1 MMGKPLLD
9 ELKNQ
14 IFIDDAMLETLRSLA
29 AQLGI
34 NDTEL
39 ELATVVLTIEKALH
53 EKFDWELKAVA
64 AGYQSVDMA
73 LTALSEARAYSKVL
87 SEFTTAPSQWL
98 ISRSA
103 NKTDQSS
110 HEQISVTATQAQELL
125 NKLQPLIAEF
135 CDGATEAS
143 IQSLRE
149 GFFCLSYN
157 DFSTELLRIII
168 EDRSK
173 NNATKESDTI
183 AFCPPVGELI
193 LAYED
198 VCLPWLKSKYDFQM
212 LVKFAKYPIR
222 MDLVDQASEL
232 DALNNSQNAEI
243 ATLLIS
249 TSFYELASIGLEEV
263 TGYELNHSG
272 ELPTKGQQFL
282 ERLKQIGLQESIK
295 DYQQA
300 LID

>member
-1 MMGKPLLD
+1 MLD

-14 IFIDDAMLETLRSLA
+14 IFIADAELVTLRSLA
-29 AQLGI
+29 VQLGES
-34 NDTEL
+34 DMEL
-39 ELATVVLTIEKALH
+39 DLASVVLTIEKALH
-53 EKFDWELKAVA
+53 EKFDWELKAKA

-73 LTALSEARAYSKVL
+73 LTALSEVRAYSKVP

-98 ISRSA
+98 VSRSA
-103 NKTDQSS
+103 NKNDQSS
-110 HEQISVTATQAQELL
+110 HEPISVTATQAQELL
-125 NKLQPLIAEF
+125 HKLQPLIAEF

-168 EDRSK
+168 EDRGK
-173 NNATKESDTI
+173 NNAIKHLNTNV
-183 AFCPPVGELI
+183 FCPPVGELI

-198 VCLPWLKSKYDFQM
+198 VCRPWLQSNNDFQM

-232 DALNNSQNAEI
+232 DELNNSQNAEI

-263 TGYELNHSG
+263 TEYELNHPG
-272 ELPTKGQQFL
+272 ELPTKGQLFL
-282 ERLKQIGLQESIK
+282 ERLKHIGLQESIK
-295 DYQQA
+295 DYLQA

>member
-1 MMGKPLLD
+1 MLD

-14 IFIDDAMLETLRSLA
+14 IFIADAELVTLRSLA
-29 AQLGI
+29 VQLGES
-34 NDTEL
+34 DMEL
-39 ELATVVLTIEKALH
+39 DLASVVLTIEKALH
-53 EKFDWELKAVA
+53 EKFDWELKAKA

-73 LTALSEARAYSKVL
+73 LTALSEVRAYSKVP

-98 ISRSA
+98 VSRSA
-103 NKTDQSS
+103 NKNDQSS
-110 HEQISVTATQAQELL
+110 HEPISVTATQAQELL
-125 NKLQPLIAEF
+125 NKLHPLIAEF

-157 DFSTELLRIII
+157 DFSAELLRIII
-168 EDRSK
+168 EDRGK
-173 NNATKESDTI
+173 NNAIKQLDTN

-198 VCLPWLKSKYDFQM
+198 VCRPWLQSNNDFQM

-263 TGYELNHSG
+263 TGYELNHPG
-272 ELPTKGQQFL
+272 ELPTKGQLFL

>member
-1 MMGKPLLD
+1 MLD

-14 IFIDDAMLETLRSLA
+14 IFIADAELVTLRSLA
-29 AQLGI
+29 VQLGES
-34 NDTEL
+34 DMEL
-39 ELATVVLTIEKALH
+39 DLASVVLTIEKALH
-53 EKFDWELKAVA
+53 EKFDWELKAKA

-73 LTALSEARAYSKVL
+73 LTALSEVRAYSKVP

-98 ISRSA
+98 VSRSA
-103 NKTDQSS
+103 NKNDQSS
-110 HEQISVTATQAQELL
+110 HEPISVTATQAQELL
-125 NKLQPLIAEF
+125 NKLHPLIAEF

-168 EDRSK
+168 EDRGR
-173 NNATKESDTI
+173 NNASIQSETYL
-183 AFCPPVGELI
+183 FCPPVGELI

-198 VCLPWLKSKYDFQM
+198 VCRPWLKSKYDFQM
-212 LVKFAKYPIR
+212 LVNFAKYPIR

-232 DALNNSQNAEI
+232 DALNNAQNAEI

-249 TSFYELASIGLEEV
+249 TSFYELASIELEEV
-263 TGYELNHSG
+263 TGYELNHPG
-272 ELPTKGQQFL
+272 GLPTKGQLFL
-282 ERLKQIGLQESIK
+282 ERLQQIGLQESIK

>member
-1 MMGKPLLD
+1 MLD

-14 IFIDDAMLETLRSLA
+14 IFIADAELVTLRSLA
-29 AQLGI
+29 VQLGES
-34 NDTEL
+34 DMEL
-39 ELATVVLTIEKALH
+39 DLASVVLTIEKALH
-53 EKFDWELKAVA
+53 EKFDWELKAKA

-73 LTALSEARAYSKVL
+73 LTALSEVRAYSKVP

-98 ISRSA
+98 VSRSA
-103 NKTDQSS
+103 NKNDQSS
-110 HEQISVTATQAQELL
+110 HEPISVTATQAQELL
-125 NKLQPLIAEF
+125 NKLHPLIAEF

-168 EDRSK
+168 EDRGK
-173 NNATKESDTI
+173 NNAIKQSDTN

-198 VCLPWLKSKYDFQM
+198 VCRPWLQSNNDFQM

-232 DALNNSQNAEI
+232 DELNNSQNAEI

-263 TGYELNHSG
+263 TGYELNHPG
-272 ELPTKGQQFL
+272 GLPTKGQLFL
-282 ERLKQIGLQESIK
+282 ERIKKIGLQESIK

>member
-1 MMGKPLLD
+1 MLD

-14 IFIDDAMLETLRSLA
+14 IFIADAELVTLRSLA
-29 AQLGI
+29 VQLGES
-34 NDTEL
+34 DMEL
-39 ELATVVLTIEKALH
+39 DLASVVLTIEKALH
-53 EKFDWELKAVA
+53 EKFDWELKAKA

-73 LTALSEARAYSKVL
+73 LTALSEVRAYSKVP

-98 ISRSA
+98 VSRSA
-103 NKTDQSS
+103 NKNDQSS
-110 HEQISVTATQAQELL
+110 HEPISVTATQAQELL
-125 NKLQPLIAEF
+125 NKLHPLIAEF

-168 EDRSK
+168 EDRGK
-173 NNATKESDTI
+173 NNAIKQSDTN

-198 VCLPWLKSKYDFQM
+198 VCRPWLQSNNDFQM

-232 DALNNSQNAEI
+232 DSLNNSQNAEI

-263 TGYELNHSG
+263 TGYELNHPG
-272 ELPTKGQQFL
+272 ELPTKGQLFL

>member
-1 MMGKPLLD
+1 MLD

-14 IFIDDAMLETLRSLA
+14 IFIADAELVTLRSLA
-29 AQLGI
+29 VQLGES
-34 NDTEL
+34 DMEL
-39 ELATVVLTIEKALH
+39 DLASVVLTIEKALH
-53 EKFDWELKAVA
+53 EKFDWELKAKA

-73 LTALSEARAYSKVL
+73 LTALSEVRAYSKVP

-98 ISRSA
+98 VSRSA
-103 NKTDQSS
+103 NKNDQSS
-110 HEQISVTATQAQELL
+110 HEPISVTATQAQELL
-125 NKLQPLIAEF
+125 NKLHPLIAEF

-168 EDRSK
+168 EDRGK
-173 NNATKESDTI
+173 NNAIKQSDTN

-198 VCLPWLKSKYDFQM
+198 VCRPWLQSNNDFQM

-232 DALNNSQNAEI
+232 DELNNSQNAEI

-263 TGYELNHSG
+263 TGYELNHPG
-272 ELPTKGQQFL
+272 ELPTKGQLFL

-295 DYQQA
+295 DYQEA

>member
-1 MMGKPLLD
+1 MLD

-14 IFIDDAMLETLRSLA
+14 IFIADAELVTLRSLA
-29 AQLGI
+29 VQLGES
-34 NDTEL
+34 DMEL
-39 ELATVVLTIEKALH
+39 DLASVVLTIEKALH
-53 EKFDWELKAVA
+53 EKFDWELKAKA

-73 LTALSEARAYSKVL
+73 LTALSEVRAYSKVP

-98 ISRSA
+98 VSRSA
-103 NKTDQSS
+103 NKNDQSS
-110 HEQISVTATQAQELL
+110 HEPISVTATQAQELL
-125 NKLQPLIAEF
+125 NKLHPLIAEF

-168 EDRSK
+168 EDRGK
-173 NNATKESDTI
+173 NNAIKHLNTN

-198 VCLPWLKSKYDFQM
+198 VCRPWLQSNNVFQM

-232 DALNNSQNAEI
+232 DAFNNYQNAEI

-263 TGYELNHSG
+263 TGYELNHPG
-272 ELPTKGQQFL
+272 ELPTKGQLFL

-295 DYQQA
+295 DYQEA

>member
-1 MMGKPLLD
+1 MLD

-14 IFIDDAMLETLRSLA
+14 IFIADAELVTLRSLA
-29 AQLGI
+29 VQLGES
-34 NDTEL
+34 DMEL
-39 ELATVVLTIEKALH
+39 DLASVVLTIEKALH
-53 EKFDWELKAVA
+53 EKFDWELKAKA

-73 LTALSEARAYSKVL
+73 LTALSEVRAYSKVP

-98 ISRSA
+98 VSRSA
-103 NKTDQSS
+103 NKNDQSS
-110 HEQISVTATQAQELL
+110 HEPISVTATQAQELL
-125 NKLQPLIAEF
+125 NKLHPLIAEF

-168 EDRSK
+168 EDRGK
-173 NNATKESDTI
+173 NNAIKQLDTN

-198 VCLPWLKSKYDFQM
+198 VCRPWLQSNNDFQM

-232 DALNNSQNAEI
+232 DELNNSQNAEI

-263 TGYELNHSG
+263 TGYELNHPG
-272 ELPTKGQQFL
+272 GLPTKGQLFL
-282 ERLKQIGLQESIK
+282 ERIKKIGLQESIK

>member
-1 MMGKPLLD
+1 LLD

-14 IFIDDAMLETLRSLA
+14 IFIADAELVTLGSLA
-29 AQLGI
+29 VQLGES
-34 NDTEL
+34 DMEL
-39 ELATVVLTIEKALH
+39 DLASVVLTIEKALH
-53 EKFDWELKAVA
+53 EKFDWELKAKA

-73 LTALSEARAYSKVL
+73 LTALSEVRAYSKVP

-98 ISRSA
+98 VSRSA
-103 NKTDQSS
+103 NKNDQSS
-110 HEQISVTATQAQELL
+110 HEPISVTATQAQELL
-125 NKLQPLIAEF
+125 NKLHPLIAEF

-168 EDRSK
+168 EDRGK
-173 NNATKESDTI
+173 NNAIKQSDTN

-198 VCLPWLKSKYDFQM
+198 VCRPWLQSNNDFQM

-232 DALNNSQNAEI
+232 DALNNFQNAEI

-249 TSFYELASIGLEEV
+249 ISFYELASIGLEEV
-263 TGYELNHSG
+263 TGYELNHPG
-272 ELPTKGQQFL
+272 ELPTKGQLFL

>member
-1 MMGKPLLD
+1 MLD

-14 IFIDDAMLETLRSLA
+14 IFIADAELVTLRSLA
-29 AQLGI
+29 VQLGES
-34 NDTEL
+34 DMEL
-39 ELATVVLTIEKALH
+39 DLASVVLTIEKALH
-53 EKFDWELKAVA
+53 EKFDWELKAKV

-73 LTALSEARAYSKVL
+73 LTALSEVRAYSKVP

-98 ISRSA
+98 VSRSA
-103 NKTDQSS
+103 NKNDQSS
-110 HEQISVTATQAQELL
+110 HEPISVTATQAQELL
-125 NKLQPLIAEF
+125 NKLHPLIAEF

-168 EDRSK
+168 EDRGK
-173 NNATKESDTI
+173 NNAIKQSDTN

-198 VCLPWLKSKYDFQM
+198 VCRPWLQSNNDFQM

-232 DALNNSQNAEI
+232 DELNNSQNAEI

-263 TGYELNHSG
+263 TGYELNHPG
-272 ELPTKGQQFL
+272 ELPTKGQLFL
-282 ERLKQIGLQESIK
+282 ERLKQIGLPESIK

>member
-1 MMGKPLLD
+1 MLD

-14 IFIDDAMLETLRSLA
+14 IFVADAELETLRSLA
-29 AQLGI
+29 AQLGL

-39 ELATVVLTIEKALH
+39 DLATVVLTIENALH
-53 EKFDWELKAVA
+53 EKFDWELKAEA

-73 LTALSEARAYSKVL
+73 LTALSEARAYTKVP

-98 ISRSA
+98 VSRSA
-103 NKTDQSS
+103 TKNDQSS
-110 HEQISVTATQAQELL
+110 HEPIPVTVIQAQELL
-125 NKLQPLIAEF
+125 NNLQPLIAEF

-143 IQSLRE
+143 IESLRD
-149 GFFCLSYN
+149 GFFCMSYN

-168 EDRSK
+168 EDRGR
-173 NNATKESDTI
+173 NNPSIQSETYS
-183 AFCPPVGELI
+183 FCPLVGELI

-198 VCLPWLKSKYDFQM
+198 VCRPWLKSKNDFQM

-232 DALNNSQNAEI
+232 DALNNAQNSEI

-249 TSFYELASIGLEEV
+249 TSFYELASIELEEV
-263 TGYELNHSG
+263 TGYELNHPG
-272 ELPTKGQQFL
+272 GLPTKGQLFL
-282 ERLKQIGLQESIK
+282 ERLQQIGLQESIK

-300 LID
+300 LFD

>member
-1 MMGKPLLD
+1 MGKPLLD

-14 IFIDDAMLETLRSLA
+14 LFIAEAQLVTLRSLA
-29 AQLGI
+29 VQLGVS
-34 NDTEL
+34 DTEL
-39 ELATVVLTIEKALH
+39 DLASVVLSIEKALH
-53 EKFDWELKAVA
+53 EKFDWELKAEA
-64 AGYQSVDMA
+64 AGYQTVDMA
-73 LTALSEARAYSKVL
+73 LTALSEVRAYSKVP
-87 SEFTTAPSQWL
+87 SEFTTVPSQWL
-98 ISRSA
+98 VSRSA
-103 NKTDQSS
+103 NKNDQSS
-110 HEQISVTATQAQELL
+110 HEPISVTTTQAQELL
-125 NKLQPLIAEF
+125 NKLHPLIAEF

-168 EDRSK
+168 EDRGK
-173 NNATKESDTI
+173 NNAIIQLDTN

-198 VCLPWLKSKYDFQM
+198 VCRPWLQSNNDFQM

-232 DALNNSQNAEI
+232 DVLNNSQNAEI

-263 TGYELNHSG
+263 TGYELNHPD
-272 ELPTKGQQFL
+272 ELPTKGQLFL

-295 DYQQA
+295 DYQQE

>member
-1 MMGKPLLD
+1 MLD

-14 IFIDDAMLETLRSLA
+14 IFIADAELVTLRSLA
-29 AQLGI
+29 VQLGES
-34 NDTEL
+34 DMEL
-39 ELATVVLTIEKALH
+39 DLASVVLTIEKALH
-53 EKFDWELKAVA
+53 EKFDWELKAKA

-73 LTALSEARAYSKVL
+73 LTALSEVRAYSKVP

-98 ISRSA
+98 VSRSA
-103 NKTDQSS
+103 NKNDQSS
-110 HEQISVTATQAQELL
+110 HEPISVTATQAQELL
-125 NKLQPLIAEF
+125 NKLHPLIAEF

-168 EDRSK
+168 EDRGK
-173 NNATKESDTI
+173 NNAIKQLDTN

-198 VCLPWLKSKYDFQM
+198 VCRPWLQSNNDFQM

-232 DALNNSQNAEI
+232 DELNNSQNAEI

-263 TGYELNHSG
+263 TGYELNHPG
-272 ELPTKGQQFL
+272 ELPTKGQLFL

-295 DYQQA
+295 DYQEA

>member
-1 MMGKPLLD
+1 MLD

-14 IFIDDAMLETLRSLA
+14 IFIADAELVTLRSLA
-29 AQLGI
+29 VQLGVS
-34 NDTEL
+34 DTEL
-39 ELATVVLTIEKALH
+39 DLASVVLTIEKALH
-53 EKFDWELKAVA
+53 EKFDWELKAEA

-73 LTALSEARAYSKVL
+73 LTVLTKVNAYSKVP

-98 ISRSA
+98 VSRSA
-103 NKTDQSS
+103 NKNDQSS
-110 HEQISVTATQAQELL
+110 HEPISVTATQAQELL

-157 DFSTELLRIII
+157 DFSTEFLRIII
-168 EDRSK
+168 EDRGR
-173 NNATKESDTI
+173 NNASIQSENHS
-183 AFCPPVGELI
+183 FCPPVGELI
-193 LAYED
+193 LAYEA
-198 VCLPWLKSKYDFQM
+198 VCRPWLKSKNDFQM

-222 MDLVDQASEL
+222 LDLVDQASEL
-232 DALNNSQNAEI
+232 DALNNAQNAEI

-263 TGYELNHSG
+263 TGYELNHPG
-272 ELPTKGQQFL
+272 GLPTKGQLFL

>member
-1 MMGKPLLD
+1 MLD

-14 IFIDDAMLETLRSLA
+14 IFIADAELVTLRSLA
-29 AQLGI
+29 VQLGES
-34 NDTEL
+34 DMEL
-39 ELATVVLTIEKALH
+39 DLASVVLTIEKALH
-53 EKFDWELKAVA
+53 EKFDWELKAKA

-73 LTALSEARAYSKVL
+73 LTALSEVRAYSKVP

-98 ISRSA
+98 VSRSA
-103 NKTDQSS
+103 NKNDQSS
-110 HEQISVTATQAQELL
+110 HEPISVTATQAQELL
-125 NKLQPLIAEF
+125 NKLHPLIAEF

-168 EDRSK
+168 EDRGR
-173 NNATKESDTI
+173 NNASIQSETYF
-183 AFCPPVGELI
+183 FCPPVGELI

-198 VCLPWLKSKYDFQM
+198 VCRPWLQSNNDFQM

-263 TGYELNHSG
+263 TGYELNHPG
-272 ELPTKGQQFL
+272 ELPTKGQLFL

>member
-1 MMGKPLLD
+1 MLD

-14 IFIDDAMLETLRSLA
+14 IFIADAELVTLRSLA
-29 AQLGI
+29 VQLGES
-34 NDTEL
+34 DMEL
-39 ELATVVLTIEKALH
+39 DLASVVLTIEKALH
-53 EKFDWELKAVA
+53 EKFDWELKAKA

-73 LTALSEARAYSKVL
+73 LTALSEVRAYSKVP

-98 ISRSA
+98 VSRSA
-103 NKTDQSS
+103 NKNDQSS
-110 HEQISVTATQAQELL
+110 HEPISVTATQAQELL
-125 NKLQPLIAEF
+125 NKLHPLIAEF

-168 EDRSK
+168 EDRGK
-173 NNATKESDTI
+173 NNAIKQSDTN

-198 VCLPWLKSKYDFQM
+198 VCRPWLQSNNDFQM

-232 DALNNSQNAEI
+232 DVLNNSQNAEI

-263 TGYELNHSG
+263 TGYELNHPD
-272 ELPTKGQQFL
+272 ELPTKGQLFL

-295 DYQQA
+295 DYQEA

>member
-1 MMGKPLLD
+1 MLD

-14 IFIDDAMLETLRSLA
+14 IFIADAELVTLRSLA
-29 AQLGI
+29 VQLGES
-34 NDTEL
+34 DMEL
-39 ELATVVLTIEKALH
+39 DLASVVLTIEKALH
-53 EKFDWELKAVA
+53 EKFDWELKAKA

-73 LTALSEARAYSKVL
+73 LTALSEVRAYSKVP

-98 ISRSA
+98 VSRSA
-103 NKTDQSS
+103 NKNDQSS
-110 HEQISVTATQAQELL
+110 HEPISVTATQAQELL
-125 NKLQPLIAEF
+125 NKLHPLIAEF

-168 EDRSK
+168 EDRGK
-173 NNATKESDTI
+173 NNAIKQSDTN

-198 VCLPWLKSKYDFQM
+198 VCRPWLQSNNDFQM

-232 DALNNSQNAEI
+232 DELNNSQNAEI

-263 TGYELNHSG
+263 TGYELNHPG
-272 ELPTKGQQFL
+272 ELPTKGQLFL

-295 DYQQA
+295 DYQDA

>member
-1 MMGKPLLD
+1 MLD

-14 IFIDDAMLETLRSLA
+14 IFIADAELVTLRSLA
-29 AQLGI
+29 VQLGES
-34 NDTEL
+34 DMEL
-39 ELATVVLTIEKALH
+39 DLASVVLTIEKALH
-53 EKFDWELKAVA
+53 EKFDWELKAKA

-73 LTALSEARAYSKVL
+73 LTALSEVRAYSKVP

-98 ISRSA
+98 VSRSA
-103 NKTDQSS
+103 NKNDQSS
-110 HEQISVTATQAQELL
+110 HEPISVTATQAQELL
-125 NKLQPLIAEF
+125 NKLHPLIAEF

-168 EDRSK
+168 EDRGK
-173 NNATKESDTI
+173 NNAIKQSDTN

-198 VCLPWLKSKYDFQM
+198 VCRPWLQSNNDFQM

-232 DALNNSQNAEI
+232 DELNNSQNAEI

-263 TGYELNHSG
+263 TGYELNHPG
-272 ELPTKGQQFL
+272 ELPTKGPLFL

-295 DYQQA
+295 DYQKA

>member
-1 MMGKPLLD
+1 MLD

-14 IFIDDAMLETLRSLA
+14 IFIADAELVTLRSLA
-29 AQLGI
+29 VQLGES
-34 NDTEL
+34 NMEL
-39 ELATVVLTIEKALH
+39 DLASVVLTIEKALH
-53 EKFDWELKAVA
+53 EKFDWELKAKA

-73 LTALSEARAYSKVL
+73 LTALSEVRAYSKVP

-98 ISRSA
+98 VSRSA
-103 NKTDQSS
+103 NKNDQSS
-110 HEQISVTATQAQELL
+110 HEPISVTATQAQELL
-125 NKLQPLIAEF
+125 NKLHPLIAEF

-168 EDRSK
+168 EDRGK
-173 NNATKESDTI
+173 NNAIKQSDTN

-198 VCLPWLKSKYDFQM
+198 VCLPWLQSNNDFQM

-232 DALNNSQNAEI
+232 DELNNSQNAEI

-263 TGYELNHSG
+263 TGYELNHPG
-272 ELPTKGQQFL
+272 ELPTKGQLFL

-295 DYQQA
+295 DYQEA

>member
-1 MMGKPLLD
+1 MLD

-14 IFIDDAMLETLRSLA
+14 IFIADAELVTLRSLA
-29 AQLGI
+29 VQLGES
-34 NDTEL
+34 DMEL
-39 ELATVVLTIEKALH
+39 DLASVVLTIEKALH
-53 EKFDWELKAVA
+53 EKFDWELKAKA

-73 LTALSEARAYSKVL
+73 LTALSEVRAYSKVP

-98 ISRSA
+98 VSRSA
-103 NKTDQSS
+103 NKNDQSS
-110 HEQISVTATQAQELL
+110 HEPISVTATQAQELL
-125 NKLQPLIAEF
+125 NKLHPLIAEF

-168 EDRSK
+168 EDRGK
-173 NNATKESDTI
+173 NNAIKQLDTN

-198 VCLPWLKSKYDFQM
+198 VCRPWLQSNNDFQM

-232 DALNNSQNAEI
+232 DELNNSQNAEI

-263 TGYELNHSG
+263 TGYELNHPG
-272 ELPTKGQQFL
+272 ELPTKGQLFL

>member
-1 MMGKPLLD
+1 MLD

-14 IFIDDAMLETLRSLA
+14 IFIADAELVTLRSLA
-29 AQLGI
+29 VQLGES
-34 NDTEL
+34 DMEL
-39 ELATVVLTIEKALH
+39 DLASVVLTIEKALH
-53 EKFDWELKAVA
+53 EKFDWELKAKA

-73 LTALSEARAYSKVL
+73 LTALSEVRAYSKVP

-98 ISRSA
+98 VSRSA
-103 NKTDQSS
+103 NKNDQSS
-110 HEQISVTATQAQELL
+110 HEPISVTATQAQELL
-125 NKLQPLIAEF
+125 NKLHPLIAEF

-168 EDRSK
+168 EDRGK
-173 NNATKESDTI
+173 NNAIKQSDTN

-198 VCLPWLKSKYDFQM
+198 VCRPWLQSNNDFQM

-232 DALNNSQNAEI
+232 DELNNSQNAEI

-263 TGYELNHSG
+263 TGYELNHPG
-272 ELPTKGQQFL
+272 ELPTKGQLFL

>member
-1 MMGKPLLD
+1 MLD

-14 IFIDDAMLETLRSLA
+14 IFIADAELVTLRSLA
-29 AQLGI
+29 VQLGES
-34 NDTEL
+34 DMEL
-39 ELATVVLTIEKALH
+39 DLASVVLTIEKALH
-53 EKFDWELKAVA
+53 EKFDWELKAKA

-73 LTALSEARAYSKVL
+73 LTALSEVRAYSKVP

-98 ISRSA
+98 VSRSA
-103 NKTDQSS
+103 NKNDQSS
-110 HEQISVTATQAQELL
+110 HEPISVTATQAQELL
-125 NKLQPLIAEF
+125 NKLHPLIAEF

-168 EDRSK
+168 EDRGK
-173 NNATKESDTI
+173 NNAIKQSDTN

-198 VCLPWLKSKYDFQM
+198 VCRPWLQSNNDFQM

-232 DALNNSQNAEI
+232 DALNNFQNAEI

-263 TGYELNHSG
+263 TGYELNHPG
-272 ELPTKGQQFL
+272 ELPTKGQLFL

-295 DYQQA
+295 DYQEA

>member
-1 MMGKPLLD
+1 MELD
-9 ELKNQ
+9 
-14 IFIDDAMLETLRSLA
+14 LA
-29 AQLGI
+29 S
-34 NDTEL
+34 
-39 ELATVVLTIEKALH
+39 VVLTIEKALH
-53 EKFDWELKAVA
+53 EKFDWELKAEA

-73 LTALSEARAYSKVL
+73 LTALSEVRAYSKVP

-98 ISRSA
+98 VSRSA
-103 NKTDQSS
+103 NKNDQSS
-110 HEQISVTATQAQELL
+110 HEPISVTATQAQELL
-125 NKLQPLIAEF
+125 NKLHPLIAEF

-168 EDRSK
+168 EDRGK
-173 NNATKESDTI
+173 NNAIKQSDTN

-198 VCLPWLKSKYDFQM
+198 VCRPWLQSNNDFQM

-263 TGYELNHSG
+263 TGYELNHPG
-272 ELPTKGQQFL
+272 ELPTKGQLFL

-295 DYQQA
+295 DYQEA

>member
-1 MMGKPLLD
+1 MGKPLLD
-9 ELKNQ
+9 KLKNQ
-14 IFIDDAMLETLRSLA
+14 IFIADAELETLRKLA
-29 AQLGI
+29 VQLGA

-39 ELATVVLTIEKALH
+39 DLATVVIFIEKALH
-53 EKFDWELKAVA
+53 EKFDWELKAEA
-64 AGYQSVDMA
+64 AGYQSVDIA
-73 LTALSEARAYSKVL
+73 LTALTEARAYSNVP
-87 SEFTTAPSQWL
+87 SDFTTAPSQWL
-98 ISRSA
+98 ISRTASQS
-103 NKTDQSS
+103 DHSS
-110 HEQISVTATQAQELL
+110 HEPSSVTASQAQELL

-135 CDGATEAS
+135 CDGATDAS
-143 IQSLRE
+143 IESLRE

-168 EDRSK
+168 EDRGK
-173 NNATKESDTI
+173 DNAMNHSGISE
-183 AFCPPVGELI
+183 FCPPVGELI

-198 VCLPWLKSKYDFQM
+198 VCRPWLKSINDFQM

-232 DALNNSQNAEI
+232 DLLNNSQNAEI

>member
-1 MMGKPLLD
+1 MLD

-14 IFIDDAMLETLRSLA
+14 IFIADAELVTLRSLA
-29 AQLGI
+29 VQLGES
-34 NDTEL
+34 DMEL
-39 ELATVVLTIEKALH
+39 DLASVVLTIEKALH
-53 EKFDWELKAVA
+53 EKFDWELKAKA

-73 LTALSEARAYSKVL
+73 LTALSEVRAYSKVP

-98 ISRSA
+98 VSRSA
-103 NKTDQSS
+103 NKNDQSS
-110 HEQISVTATQAQELL
+110 HEPISVTATQAQELL
-125 NKLQPLIAEF
+125 NKLHPLIAEF

-168 EDRSK
+168 EDRGK
-173 NNATKESDTI
+173 NNAIKQLDTN

-198 VCLPWLKSKYDFQM
+198 VCRPWLQSNNDFQM

-263 TGYELNHSG
+263 TGYELNHPG
-272 ELPTKGQQFL
+272 ELPTKGQLFL

-295 DYQQA
+295 DYQEA

>member
-1 MMGKPLLD
+1 MLD

-14 IFIDDAMLETLRSLA
+14 IFIAEAQLVTLRSLA
-29 AQLGI
+29 VQLGES
-34 NDTEL
+34 DMEL
-39 ELATVVLTIEKALH
+39 DLASVVLTIEKALH
-53 EKFDWELKAVA
+53 EKFDWELKAKA

-73 LTALSEARAYSKVL
+73 LTALSEVRAYSKVP

-98 ISRSA
+98 VSRSA
-103 NKTDQSS
+103 NKNDQSS
-110 HEQISVTATQAQELL
+110 HEPISVTATQAQELL
-125 NKLQPLIAEF
+125 NKLHPLIAEF

-168 EDRSK
+168 EDRGK
-173 NNATKESDTI
+173 NNAIKQLDTN

-198 VCLPWLKSKYDFQM
+198 VCRPWLQSNNDFQM

-232 DALNNSQNAEI
+232 DELNNSQNAEI

-263 TGYELNHSG
+263 TGYELNHPG
-272 ELPTKGQQFL
+272 ELPTKGQLFL

>member
-1 MMGKPLLD
+1 MLD

-14 IFIDDAMLETLRSLA
+14 IFIADAELVTLRSLA
-29 AQLGI
+29 VQLGES
-34 NDTEL
+34 DMEL
-39 ELATVVLTIEKALH
+39 DLASVVLTIEKALH
-53 EKFDWELKAVA
+53 EKFDWELKAKA

-73 LTALSEARAYSKVL
+73 LTALSEVRAYSKVP

-98 ISRSA
+98 VSRSA
-103 NKTDQSS
+103 NKNDQSS
-110 HEQISVTATQAQELL
+110 HEPISVTATQAQELL
-125 NKLQPLIAEF
+125 NKLHPLIAEF

-157 DFSTELLRIII
+157 DFSTELLRIIF
-168 EDRSK
+168 EDRGK
-173 NNATKESDTI
+173 NNAIKQSDTN

-198 VCLPWLKSKYDFQM
+198 VCRPWLQSNNDFQM

-263 TGYELNHSG
+263 TGYELNHPG
-272 ELPTKGQQFL
+272 GLPTKGQLFL
-282 ERLKQIGLQESIK
+282 ERLKKIGLQESIK

>member
-1 MMGKPLLD
+1 MLD

-14 IFIDDAMLETLRSLA
+14 IFVADAELETLRSLA
-29 AQLGI
+29 AQLGL

-39 ELATVVLTIEKALH
+39 DLATVVLTIENALH
-53 EKFDWELKAVA
+53 EKFDWELKAEA

-73 LTALSEARAYSKVL
+73 LTALSEARAYSKVP

-98 ISRSA
+98 VSRSA
-103 NKTDQSS
+103 TKNDQSS
-110 HEQISVTATQAQELL
+110 HEPIPVTVIQAQELL

-143 IQSLRE
+143 IESLRDS
-149 GFFCLSYN
+149 FFCLSYN

-168 EDRSK
+168 EDRGISNVSK
-173 NNATKESDTI
+173 QLETN

-193 LAYED
+193 IAYED
-198 VCLPWLKSKYDFQM
+198 VCRPWLQSNNDFQM

-232 DALNNSQNAEI
+232 DALNNFQNAEI

-263 TGYELNHSG
+263 TGYELNHPG
-272 ELPTKGQQFL
+272 GLPTKGQLFL
-282 ERLKQIGLQESIK
+282 ERLMKIGLQESIK

>member
-1 MMGKPLLD
+1 MGKPLLD

-14 IFIDDAMLETLRSLA
+14 IFIAEAQLVTLRTLA
-29 AQLGI
+29 VQLGVS
-34 NDTEL
+34 DTEL
-39 ELATVVLTIEKALH
+39 SLASVVLTIEKALH
-53 EKFDWELKAVA
+53 EKFDWELKAEA

-73 LTALSEARAYSKVL
+73 LTALSEARAYSKVP
-87 SEFTTAPSQWL
+87 SEFTTVPSQWL
-98 ISRSA
+98 VSRSA
-103 NKTDQSS
+103 NKNDQSS
-110 HEQISVTATQAQELL
+110 HEPISVTATQAQELL
-125 NKLQPLIAEF
+125 NKLHPLIAEF

-168 EDRSK
+168 EDRGK
-173 NNATKESDTI
+173 NNAIKQLDTN

-198 VCLPWLKSKYDFQM
+198 VCRPWLQSNNDFQM

-232 DALNNSQNAEI
+232 DELNNSQNAEI

-263 TGYELNHSG
+263 TGYELNHPG
-272 ELPTKGQQFL
+272 ELPTKGQLFL

>member
-1 MMGKPLLD
+1 MLD

-14 IFIDDAMLETLRSLA
+14 IFIADAELVTLRSLA
-29 AQLGI
+29 VQLGESDI
-34 NDTEL
+34 EL
-39 ELATVVLTIEKALH
+39 DLASVVLTIEKALH
-53 EKFDWELKAVA
+53 EKFDWELKAKA

-73 LTALSEARAYSKVL
+73 LTALSEVRAYSKVP

-98 ISRSA
+98 VSRSA
-103 NKTDQSS
+103 NKNDQSS
-110 HEQISVTATQAQELL
+110 HEPISVTATQAQELL
-125 NKLQPLIAEF
+125 NKLHPLIAEF

-168 EDRSK
+168 EDRGK
-173 NNATKESDTI
+173 NNAIKQSDTN

-198 VCLPWLKSKYDFQM
+198 VCRPWLQSNNDFQM

-232 DALNNSQNAEI
+232 DELNNSQNAEI

-263 TGYELNHSG
+263 TGYELNHPG
-272 ELPTKGQQFL
+272 ELPTKGQLFL

>member
-1 MMGKPLLD
+1 MVKPLLD

-14 IFIDDAMLETLRSLA
+14 IFVADAELETLRSLA
-29 AQLGI
+29 AQLGL

-39 ELATVVLTIEKALH
+39 DLATVVLTIENALH
-53 EKFDWELKAVA
+53 EKFDWELKAEA

-73 LTALSEARAYSKVL
+73 LTALSEARAYSKVP

-98 ISRSA
+98 VSRSA
-103 NKTDQSS
+103 TKNDQSS
-110 HEQISVTATQAQELL
+110 HEPIPVTVIQAQELL
-125 NKLQPLIAEF
+125 NNLQPLIAEF

-143 IQSLRE
+143 IESLRD
-149 GFFCLSYN
+149 GFFCMSYN

-168 EDRSK
+168 EDRGR
-173 NNATKESDTI
+173 NNPSIQSETYS
-183 AFCPPVGELI
+183 FCPLVGELI

-198 VCLPWLKSKYDFQM
+198 VCRPWLKSKNDFQM

-232 DALNNSQNAEI
+232 DALNNAQNAEI

-249 TSFYELASIGLEEV
+249 TSFYELASIELEEV
-263 TGYELNHSG
+263 TGYELNHPG
-272 ELPTKGQQFL
+272 GLPTKGQLFL
-282 ERLKQIGLQESIK
+282 ERLQQIGLQESIM

-300 LID
+300 LFD

>member
-1 MMGKPLLD
+1 MLD

-14 IFIDDAMLETLRSLA
+14 IFIADAELVTLRSLA
-29 AQLGI
+29 VQLGES
-34 NDTEL
+34 DMEL
-39 ELATVVLTIEKALH
+39 DLASVVLTIEKALH
-53 EKFDWELKAVA
+53 EKFDWELKAKA

-73 LTALSEARAYSKVL
+73 LTALSEVRAYSKVP
-87 SEFTTAPSQWL
+87 SEFMTAPSQWL
-98 ISRSA
+98 VSRSA
-103 NKTDQSS
+103 NKNDQSS
-110 HEQISVTATQAQELL
+110 HEPISVTATQAQELL
-125 NKLQPLIAEF
+125 NNLHPLIAEF

-168 EDRSK
+168 EDRGK
-173 NNATKESDTI
+173 NNASKQLDTN

-198 VCLPWLKSKYDFQM
+198 VCRPWLQSNNDFQM

-232 DALNNSQNAEI
+232 DALNNFQNAEI

-263 TGYELNHSG
+263 TGYELNHPG
-272 ELPTKGQQFL
+272 ELPTKGQLFL

-295 DYQQA
+295 DYQEA

>member
-1 MMGKPLLD
+1 LLD

-14 IFIDDAMLETLRSLA
+14 IFIADAELVTLRSLA
-29 AQLGI
+29 VQLGES
-34 NDTEL
+34 DMEL
-39 ELATVVLTIEKALH
+39 DLASVVLTIEKALH
-53 EKFDWELKAVA
+53 EKFDWELKAKA

-73 LTALSEARAYSKVL
+73 LTALSEVRAYSKVP

-98 ISRSA
+98 VSRSA
-103 NKTDQSS
+103 NKNDQSS
-110 HEQISVTATQAQELL
+110 HEPISVTATQAQELL
-125 NKLQPLIAEF
+125 NKLHPLIAEF

-168 EDRSK
+168 EDRGK
-173 NNATKESDTI
+173 NNAIKQSDTN

-198 VCLPWLKSKYDFQM
+198 VCRPWLQSNNDFQM

-232 DALNNSQNAEI
+232 DELNNSQNAEI

-263 TGYELNHSG
+263 TGYELNHPG
-272 ELPTKGQQFL
+272 ELPTKGQLFL

>member
-1 MMGKPLLD
+1 MLD

-14 IFIDDAMLETLRSLA
+14 IFIADAELVTLRSLA
-29 AQLGI
+29 VQLGES
-34 NDTEL
+34 DMEL
-39 ELATVVLTIEKALH
+39 DLASVVLTIEKALH
-53 EKFDWELKAVA
+53 EKFDWELKAKA

-73 LTALSEARAYSKVL
+73 LTALSEVRAYSKVP

-98 ISRSA
+98 VSRSA
-103 NKTDQSS
+103 NKNDQSS
-110 HEQISVTATQAQELL
+110 HEPISVTATQAQELL

-168 EDRSK
+168 EDRGK
-173 NNATKESDTI
+173 NNAIKQSDTN

-198 VCLPWLKSKYDFQM
+198 VCRPWLQSNNDFQM

-263 TGYELNHSG
+263 TGYELNHPG
-272 ELPTKGQQFL
+272 ELPTKGQLFL

>member
-1 MMGKPLLD
+1 MLD

-14 IFIDDAMLETLRSLA
+14 LFIAEAQLVTLRSLA
-29 AQLGI
+29 VQLGVS
-34 NDTEL
+34 DTEL
-39 ELATVVLTIEKALH
+39 DLASVVLTIEKALH
-53 EKFDWELKAVA
+53 EKFDWELKAKA

-73 LTALSEARAYSKVL
+73 LTALSEVRAYSKVP

-98 ISRSA
+98 VSRSA
-103 NKTDQSS
+103 NKNDQSS
-110 HEQISVTATQAQELL
+110 HEPISVTATQAQELL
-125 NKLQPLIAEF
+125 NKLHPLIAEF

-168 EDRSK
+168 EDRGK
-173 NNATKESDTI
+173 NNAIKQLDTNT
-183 AFCPPVGELI
+183 FCPPVGELI

-198 VCLPWLKSKYDFQM
+198 VCRPWLQSNNDFQM
-212 LVKFAKYPIR
+212 LVKFAKYPIP

>member
-1 MMGKPLLD
+1 MGKPLLD

-14 IFIDDAMLETLRSLA
+14 LFIAEAQLVTLRSLA
-29 AQLGI
+29 VQLGVS
-34 NDTEL
+34 DTEL
-39 ELATVVLTIEKALH
+39 DLASVVLSIEKALH
-53 EKFDWELKAVA
+53 EKFDWELKAEA
-64 AGYQSVDMA
+64 AGYQTVDMA
-73 LTALSEARAYSKVL
+73 LTALSEVRAYSKVA
-87 SEFTTAPSQWL
+87 SEITTVPSQWL
-98 ISRSA
+98 ESRSA
-103 NKTDQSS
+103 NKNDQSS
-110 HEQISVTATQAQELL
+110 HEPISVTTTQAQELL
-125 NKLQPLIAEF
+125 NKLYPLIAEF

-157 DFSTELLRIII
+157 DFSTKLLRIII
-168 EDRSK
+168 EDRGK
-173 NNATKESDTI
+173 NNAIIQLDTN

-198 VCLPWLKSKYDFQM
+198 VCRPWLQSNNDFQM

-232 DALNNSQNAEI
+232 DVLNNSQNAEI

-263 TGYELNHSG
+263 TGYELNHPG
-272 ELPTKGQQFL
+272 ELPTKGQLFL

-295 DYQQA
+295 DYQQE

>member
-1 MMGKPLLD
+1 MLD

-14 IFIDDAMLETLRSLA
+14 IFIADAELVTLRSLA
-29 AQLGI
+29 VQLGES
-34 NDTEL
+34 DMEL
-39 ELATVVLTIEKALH
+39 DLASVVLTIEKALH
-53 EKFDWELKAVA
+53 EKFDWELKAKA

-73 LTALSEARAYSKVL
+73 LTALSEVRAYSKVP

-98 ISRSA
+98 VSRSA
-103 NKTDQSS
+103 NKNDQSS
-110 HEQISVTATQAQELL
+110 HEPISVTATQAQELL
-125 NKLQPLIAEF
+125 NKLHPLIAEF

-168 EDRSK
+168 EDRGK
-173 NNATKESDTI
+173 NNAIKQSDTN

-198 VCLPWLKSKYDFQM
+198 VCRPWLQSNNDFQM

-232 DALNNSQNAEI
+232 DELNNSQNAEI

-263 TGYELNHSG
+263 TGYELNHPG
-272 ELPTKGQQFL
+272 GLPTKGQLFL